1 MKWRSLGQYF
11 IVLGNPI
18 FLHFPHILINLSEFV
33 SKLSSNG
40 NESFKTFG
48 NSVLIFTYKFKN
60 ANGMFQRNSNNL
72 FIVLLITEYNIM
84 QDIDNRSPP
93 LDANRIF
100 IF

>member
-40 NESFKTFG
+40 NESFSIVVKDTKPVAILIYFRFQH
-48 NSVLIFTYKFKN
+48 SVTSTSENDLQ
-60 ANGMFQRNSNNL
+60 M
-72 FIVLLITEYNIM
+72 
-84 QDIDNRSPP
+84 
-93 LDANRIF
+93 
-100 IF
+100 